1 MAWHGAPVLT
11 PAPSVRS
18 QSSYWSRTDTG
29 ERSPAVVNT
38 ATSSLEWQHWEAVPY
53 SPPSVSE
60 GTDCRTPDGAQVPY
74 KTG

>member
-1 MAWHGAPVLT
+1 MP

-18 QSSYWSRTDTG
+18 QSSYWSRADTG

-38 ATSSLEWQHWEAVPY
+38 ATSSLKRQHWEAVPY

-60 GTDCRTPDGAQVPY
+60 GTDSRTPTVLKSLTKHGEQ
-74 KTG
+74 TICI